1 MALRSLQ
8 YHYQPFYMAKC
19 VTYYTQTNKI
29 DEFVKCFG
37 VALEHLTV
45 EEKLSLRAVLAYWA
59 YRVRYASIKL
69 TLQDALV
76 YVIKNNPTEGCL
88 NLTKAIAMLDGVA
101 DDEVEGLL
109 ECLTA
114 QLRWS

>member
-1 MALRSLQ
+1 MEEAVWHFGRCNIITNQL
-8 YHYQPFYMAKC
+8 FYMAKC

-59 YRVRYASIKL
+59 YL
-69 TLQDALV
+69 
-76 YVIKNNPTEGCL
+76 
-88 NLTKAIAMLDGVA
+88 
-101 DDEVEGLL
+101 
-109 ECLTA
+109 
-114 QLRWS
+114 